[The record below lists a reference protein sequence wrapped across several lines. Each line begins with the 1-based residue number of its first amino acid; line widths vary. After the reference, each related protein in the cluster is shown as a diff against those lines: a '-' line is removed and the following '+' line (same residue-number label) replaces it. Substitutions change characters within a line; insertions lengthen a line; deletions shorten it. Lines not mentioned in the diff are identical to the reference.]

1 MPAPHSATTTEL
13 PRPAPPTAPAGMLPT
28 VPLTAPTLESPPRAP
43 LTARTPGLLLS
54 VPPTAPTRET
64 RLLARPTAPTRGTP
78 LLALR
83 IAPTPARL
91 LFADL
96 SAPTAFSTG
105 VRYSLSISC
114 FLFLLSPQ
122 LLSPVHRIAQ
132 CPQTSY
138 AHTTWPVTLVGRT
151 AIGVCDVG
159 YQGTPT
165 RVCVSN
171 ATWASTVGSQCTG
184 QSNTLSSLLLPLK
197 KKKSRWLSFFSL
209 SKFLGRFTHTYF
221 LIFWIVFGVFRSCVD
236 RVWHLKKRK
245 ERKETKKLVNLLD
258 GIIVVEEETLEKME
272 GYLLAPPA
280 PISLPGRE
288 GSETTL

>member
-43 LTARTPGLLLS
+43 LTARTPGLLPS

-83 IAPTPARL
+83 TAPTPARL

-96 SAPTAFSTG
+96 SAPTAFSSG
-105 VRYSLSISC
+105 VRYSLQ
-114 FLFLLSPQ
+114 FLVFFPASPPN
-122 LLSPVHRIAQ
+122 SHPPVHRIAQ
-132 CPQTSY
+132 CPAQTSY
-138 AHTTWPVTLVGRT
+138 THATWPVTLVGRT
-151 AIGVCDVG
+151 AIGVCAVG

-171 ATWASTVGSQCTG
+171 ATWSSTVSSQCTG
-184 QSNTLSSLLLPLK
+184 QSNTLSSPPSSEK
-197 KKKSRWLSFFSL
+197 KKITMAFLLSLFRQH
-209 SKFLGRFTHTYF
+209 SKILGRFTHTHF
-221 LIFWIVFGVFRSCVD
+221 LKFWIVFGVFRSCVD
-236 RVWHLKKRK
+236 HLKKKRK
-245 ERKETKKLVNLLD
+245 REKEKKRKRK
-258 GIIVVEEETLEKME
+258 
-272 GYLLAPPA
+272 
-280 PISLPGRE
+280 R
-288 GSETTL
+288 